1 MKINILLISVF
12 LTLII
17 YASVHELHGIV
28 GLTRL
33 DGSVG
38 CVCHNI
44 DPSDSV
50 FVWIEGP
57 DSVLANDTAN
67 YKIYITGG
75 PAVTGG
81 FNVAARFGFLDTTDF
96 ETRIIIGQLT
106 HSSPKEFFN
115 DTVYWNFKYSAPDS
129 IVTDTIYSVANS
141 VNGDS
146 IPTPLDQ
153 WNFGENFSVWIYDN
167 PVGQIKE
174 IHQPEVFILEQNY
187 PNPFNPITKIKFRV
201 SSNVKSPIPKVTLKI
216 YDLLGNEIATLVDE
230 EKSSGFYEVV
240 FDASELSSGIY
251 YYRIQSHNF
260 AQSKKMILMK

>member
-115 DTVYWNFKYSAPDS
+115 DTVYWSFKYSAPDS

-187 PNPFNPITKIKFRV
+187 PNPFNPITNFGFRISDFGFV
-201 SSNVKSPIPKVTLKI
+201 ILKVF
-216 YDLLGNEIATLVDE
+216 DALGNEIAVLVNE
-230 EKSSGFYEVV
+230 YKSPGSYLIR
-240 FDASELSSGIY
+240 FDGSALSSGIY
-251 YYRIQSHNF
+251 YYTLHFNETKQT
-260 AQSKKMILMK
+260 KKMILIR